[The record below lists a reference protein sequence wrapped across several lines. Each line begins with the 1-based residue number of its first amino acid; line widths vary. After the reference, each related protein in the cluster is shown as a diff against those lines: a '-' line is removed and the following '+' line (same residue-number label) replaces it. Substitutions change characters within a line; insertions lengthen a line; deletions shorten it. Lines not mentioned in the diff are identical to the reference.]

1 MRSLMRKTMG
11 GMAVTSATLQR
22 PRRAP
27 WPPQFT
33 LSKELIDRLREI
45 ERLDQQVQS
54 LNMTADAERRL
65 RRESLARNAYGTAS
79 IEGNALSLDE
89 VRSLLAK
96 APTPSTQLEPDERE
110 ILRHA
115 KLIDGLAE
123 VRPPISVENLCHI
136 HAEYFRGILPRAGAV
151 KKTPNFVGNAR
162 NGTVHFIPTAPPQ
175 TATELRRA
183 LAWFHSAAEHPLV
196 RVALFFHEFQ
206 SIHPFPDGNGRLGR
220 LLATIQLW
228 HAGYRGVR
236 LALVDFAINES
247 RDEYY
252 AALDAAR
259 RPGWDRT
266 PWLEFFAGIVHE
278 AYSLV
283 LRRALLQAQLPKGL
297 NERQVRIVEWAARI
311 SRADPRRAWKLADV
325 HEAVPTT
332 PRRTLTADLSLLVA
346 KGVLQREGE
355 RKAARY
361 RLTESMRRSRAA

>member
-1 MRSLMRKTMG
+1 MRKTMG
-11 GMAVTSATLQR
+11 GMKVTSATLRR
-22 PRRAP
+22 PRPAP
-27 WPPQFT
+27 WPPRFA
-33 LSKELIDRLREI
+33 LSKSLIDQLRDI
-45 ERLDQQVQS
+45 ERLDQQVHG
-54 LNMTADAERRL
+54 LNLQADAERRL
-65 RRESLARNAYGTAS
+65 WRESLARNAYGTAS
-79 IEGNALSLDE
+79 IEGNPLSLDE

-96 APTPSTQLEPDERE
+96 SPTPSNQLEPDERE

-115 KLIDGLAE
+115 QLVERLSDLQ
-123 VRPPISVENLCHI
+123 PPTSVEELCQL
-136 HAEYFRGILPRAGAV
+136 HAEYFRGILPHAGALKSV
-151 KKTPNFVGNAR
+151 PNFVGNAR
-162 NGTVHFIPTAPPQ
+162 NGTVHFIPTAATH
-175 TATELRRA
+175 TATELRQA
-183 LAWFHSAAEHPLV
+183 LAWFHSATEHPLV

-220 LLATIQLW
+220 LLATVQMW
-228 HAGYRGVR
+228 HAGYYGVR

-266 PWLEFFAGIVHE
+266 PWLEFFVGIVHE

-311 SRADPRRAWKLADV
+311 SRTDPRRAWKLADV

-332 PRRTLTADLSLLVA
+332 PRRTLTADLALLVA
-346 KGVLQREGE
+346 KGVLEREGT
-355 RKAARY
+355 RKATRY
-361 RLTESMRRSRAA
+361 RIDGSFRKGRAP